1 MDWRHQA
8 ACRDHDPE
16 LWFSG
21 KPYEQAPAP
30 EKPAGIGDNRRE
42 S

>member
-16 LWFSG
+16 LWFG
-21 KPYEQAPAP
+21 AKPYEQLDRQEARA
-30 EKPAGIGDNRRE
+30 
-42 S
+42 